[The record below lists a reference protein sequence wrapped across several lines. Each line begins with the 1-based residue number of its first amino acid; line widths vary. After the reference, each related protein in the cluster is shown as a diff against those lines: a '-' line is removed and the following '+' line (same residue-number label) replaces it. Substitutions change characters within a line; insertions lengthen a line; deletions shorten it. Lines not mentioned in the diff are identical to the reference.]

1 MIQILA
7 RPANNQNN
15 FVDKRKKNI
24 LSADTS
30 QILPWLA
37 TDFGFYWVNLS
48 SFGICFNALELIS
61 FWQNITISDLRENLT
76 WIKTANLC
84 QNADDSQST
93 NNFPNPNDLL
103 RTEKRYVGRTAVEH
117 GRQSSWFVHWEM
129 NHYTPC
135 LR

>member
-61 FWQNITISDLRENLT
+61 F
-76 WIKTANLC
+76 
-84 QNADDSQST
+84 
-93 NNFPNPNDLL
+93 
-103 RTEKRYVGRTAVEH
+103 
-117 GRQSSWFVHWEM
+117 
-129 NHYTPC
+129 
-135 LR
+135 